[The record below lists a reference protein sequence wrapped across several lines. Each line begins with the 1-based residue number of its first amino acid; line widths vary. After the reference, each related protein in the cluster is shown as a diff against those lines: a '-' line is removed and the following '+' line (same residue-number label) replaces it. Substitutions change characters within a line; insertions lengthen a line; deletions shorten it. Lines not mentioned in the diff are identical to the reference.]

1 MSLKI
6 TFRTG
11 QIIRITGETEHFN
24 ELAVKT
30 ARAQGATL
38 GISDEEDDRL
48 IWPILERLEKY
59 LVARSRAG
67 EFRGPDMKKIVS
79 AWIDQEIEAITE

>member
-48 IWPILERLEKY
+48 I
-59 LVARSRAG
+59 
-67 EFRGPDMKKIVS
+67 
-79 AWIDQEIEAITE
+79 